1 MKTYQTAHYRITSE
15 SQASVEKAMREF
27 ATRLKWEFPR
37 HFWWTAR
44 NKSDPLSYISVI
56 ASPDEQTE
64 EAASKSEATV
74 KFVEALYPNVVG
86 EVKWSDWE
94 HVASTQPLQ
103 P

>member
-1 MKTYQTAHYRITSE
+1 
-15 SQASVEKAMREF
+15 
-27 ATRLKWEFPR
+27 
-37 HFWWTAR
+37 
-44 NKSDPLSYISVI
+44 VI

-86 EVKWSDWE
+86 EVKWTDWE